1 MGARLVG
8 AAILAGQL
16 IVTASVRLE
25 LGRNSAAQRAQAAT
39 SGQDASAEGLSW
51 RFVRIRYHAWP
62 ALERTY
68 LRNYWSAPWAIDA
81 PAAEQNLSRR
91 VQSATAITVANPI
104 VLTLDDSELWLHPW
118 IYFVEPGA
126 MQLTDADVPI
136 LREFLLRGGTAV
148 FDDFHGPLEWTNL
161 ELQMKRVFPDR
172 RIVEVGR
179 THRVQ
184 LLLQDRAISAGARSR
199 IVSLRSHLGKGR
211 VHRPSSR
218 HRGR

>member
-91 VQSATAITVANPI
+91 VQARLRLPSQIRSFSR
-104 VLTLDDSELWLHPW
+104 LTIASCGC
-118 IYFVEPGA
+118 I
-126 MQLTDADVPI
+126 
-136 LREFLLRGGTAV
+136 RGST
-148 FDDFHGPLEWTNL
+148 
-161 ELQMKRVFPDR
+161 
-172 RIVEVGR
+172 
-179 THRVQ
+179 
-184 LLLQDRAISAGARSR
+184 S
-199 IVSLRSHLGKGR
+199 
-211 VHRPSSR
+211 SSR
-218 HRGR
+218 AQCS